1 MKLRTQLLS
10 WLTKRPMRT
19 TPEDWQHLRFSFSQF
34 GEDLVLL
41 NYLKA
46 PQGFY
51 VDVGAH
57 HPVQF
62 SNTYLLHRRGW
73 RGVNIDATEEAIARF
88 AQARPHDVNL
98 VAAISDQVQEVEF
111 GTFRSPALNR
121 IYAAGS
127 AELERQKLEQPKLW
141 QSMTGTRKLTTRTL
155 AAVLREVVPAGQ
167 PIDFMNIDCEGHD
180 LAVLRSNDWSAYAP
194 QMLAVEDW
202 QEAEES
208 LIVAFLREQHF
219 QLIAT
224 CELTRIFQHRQ
235 PAAR

>member
-41 NYLKA
+41 NYLKE
-46 PQGFY
+46 QRGFY

-88 AQARPHDVNL
+88 VQARPHDVNL
-98 VAAISDQVQEVEF
+98 VAAISDQVKEVEF
-111 GTFRSPALNR
+111 GTFQSPALNR
-121 IYAAGS
+121 IYATGT
-127 AELERQKLEQPKLW
+127 AELERQKQEQPKLW

-155 AAVLREVVPAGQ
+155 AAVLRETVPAGQ
-167 PIDFMNIDCEGHD
+167 KIDFMNIDCEGHD
-180 LAVLRSNDWSAYAP
+180 LAVLRSNDWYAYAP
-194 QMLAVEDW
+194 QVLAVEDW
-202 QEAEES
+202 QDAEES
-208 LIVAFLREQHF
+208 IIVAFLREHHYR
-219 QLIAT
+219 LIAT

-235 PAAR
+235 PTA

>member
-1 MKLRTQLLS
+1 MKLRTQILS

-41 NYLKA
+41 NYLKE
-46 PQGFY
+46 PHGFY

-73 RGVNIDATEEAIARF
+73 HGVNIDATEEAIARF
-88 AQARPHDVNL
+88 AQARPNDVNL
-98 VAAISDQVQEVEF
+98 VAAISDQVEVVEF
-111 GTFRSPALNR
+111 GLFRSPALNR

-127 AELERQKLEQPKLW
+127 LELERQKQEQPKLW

-155 AAVLREVVPAGQ
+155 AAVLRENVPSGQ
-167 PIDFMNIDCEGHD
+167 KIDFMNIDCEGHD
-180 LAVLRSNDWSAYAP
+180 LAVLRSNDWAAFAP
-194 QMLAVEDW
+194 RMLAVEDW
-202 QEAEES
+202 QDAEDS
-208 LIVAFLREQHF
+208 PSWPSFGSGTTDSSPCAS
-219 QLIAT
+219 
-224 CELTRIFQHRQ
+224 
-235 PAAR
+235 